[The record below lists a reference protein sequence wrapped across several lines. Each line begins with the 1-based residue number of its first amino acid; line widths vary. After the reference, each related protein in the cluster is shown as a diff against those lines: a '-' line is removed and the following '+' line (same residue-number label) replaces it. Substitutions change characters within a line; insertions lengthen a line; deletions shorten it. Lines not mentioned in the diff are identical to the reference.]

1 MQVEALEIYDNRVL
15 DLLVLDKADVKK
27 EWGRGATVRGLPI
40 RNNKGRVLVEGAT
53 RERLDLANA
62 DNVSD
67 FIRRATQSREVAE
80 TIMNVHSSRSDMV
93 LRIHTTCTHAG
104 QHVRL
109 RGELD
114 LVDLA
119 GSERLARSGSTD
131 ADRLEEAK
139 KINSSLTSLG
149 KTIRELADKK
159 ARPSYEK
166 ALTKLLRPAL
176 SAGGKTLLI
185 VNVSPTVAS
194 AHETKES
201 LRFAQDAKKV
211 KLGEASRDVDRA

>member
-1 MQVEALEIYDNRVL
+1 MDACVDGHKTTQL
-15 DLLVLDKADVKK
+15 DVKDQRREMDK
-27 EWGRGATVRGLPI
+27 V
-40 RNNKGRVLVEGAT
+40 KHFVEGAIGQQSRMAET
-53 RERLDLANA
+53 LDNKFMTEERERKKLREERQELHCLTVKKA
-62 DNVSD
+62 D
-67 FIRRATQSREVAE
+67 
-80 TIMNVHSSRSDMV
+80 
-93 LRIHTTCTHAG
+93 
-104 QHVRL
+104 
-109 RGELD
+109 
-114 LVDLA
+114 
-119 GSERLARSGSTD
+119 
-131 ADRLEEAK
+131 
-139 KINSSLTSLG
+139 G